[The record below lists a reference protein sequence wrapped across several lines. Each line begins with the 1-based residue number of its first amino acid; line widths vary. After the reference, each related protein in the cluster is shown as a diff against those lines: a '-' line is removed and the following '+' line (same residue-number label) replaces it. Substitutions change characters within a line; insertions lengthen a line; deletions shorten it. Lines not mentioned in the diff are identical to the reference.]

1 MRLGDG
7 VGGLCVCLLSHWQ
20 AGNSH
25 PGCRGGDRGGEGVL
39 GPRGGRQEAARRRA
53 HTFSFIRRRPLNADA
68 AHSGLVSRTPPNQR
82 LPTLSL
88 PTHHTHSTQ
97 ALVLEADADRAPS
110 SAPPPEAAFYEITVA
125 SVDAPK
131 LLSRLSEALG
141 DVGLNIAEAHAFN
154 TADGFSLDLFVV
166 NGWGGT
172 PDAPDELEDV
182 LSDRLQQLPPPLAT
196 APSDGAD
203 AIDASSSPAR
213 AASGS
218 VAGARPGV
226 PASALPLPPDDFE
239 LGADDVVCH
248 ERVASGAFG
257 DLYRGVYCG
266 AEVAVKVLRGV
277 ATDAAAVAEF
287 AQEVAIMRKVR
298 HRNVVQFIGAC
309 TRPPNLCIVFEFLR
323 GGSVFDWMR
332 RHGAPRLPAAL
343 KMAAEVA
350 RGMDYLH
357 KRRVVHRDLKAANL
371 LLDDAG
377 CVKIADFGVAR
388 LLDTSGVMTA
398 ETGTYR
404 WMAPEV
410 IEHTPYT
417 EKADIYSYG
426 VLVWELLTARVPYD
440 TMTPLQAAVGV
451 VQKGLRPPI
460 PPGTPADLAAV
471 MAACW
476 DRDPSSR
483 PSFDELKGTM
493 EALYLAARAARY
505 DAGWRGGRRRWRGR
519 PVEQAA

>member
-1 MRLGDG
+1 M
-7 VGGLCVCLLSHWQ
+7 
-20 AGNSH
+20 
-25 PGCRGGDRGGEGVL
+25 
-39 GPRGGRQEAARRRA
+39 
-53 HTFSFIRRRPLNADA
+53 
-68 AHSGLVSRTPPNQR
+68 
-82 LPTLSL
+82 
-88 PTHHTHSTQ
+88 
-97 ALVLEADADRAPS
+97 
-110 SAPPPEAAFYEITVA
+110 
-125 SVDAPK
+125 
-131 LLSRLSEALG
+131 
-141 DVGLNIAEAHAFN
+141 GLNIAEAHAFN
-154 TADGFSLDLFVV
+154 TADGFSLDVFVV
-166 NGWGGT
+166 NGWGGP

-196 APSDGAD
+196 TASDGVDGGAL
-203 AIDASSSPAR
+203 DASSFPGRVALGSVAGASPPR
-213 AASGS
+213 A

-239 LGADDVVCH
+239 LGADDVVCQ

-476 DRDPSSR
+476 DRDPASR

-493 EALYLAARAARY
+493 EALYLAARAAD
-505 DAGWRGGRRRWRGR
+505 DAGRRTGVGAGGLLSKLRGARGGGGGTG
-519 PVEQAA
+519 A